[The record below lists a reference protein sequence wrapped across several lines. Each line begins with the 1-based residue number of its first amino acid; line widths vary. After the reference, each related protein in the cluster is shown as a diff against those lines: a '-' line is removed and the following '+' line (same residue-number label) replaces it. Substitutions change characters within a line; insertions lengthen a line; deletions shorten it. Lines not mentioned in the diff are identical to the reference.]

1 MAASAPPDGDG
12 IFHYESVNQVP
23 VEIQK
28 YWHQRHMVY
37 SKYDEGIWMTDDAW
51 FGITPEPVANMIAT
65 HVAEGAPKEKT
76 MIIDAF
82 AGAGG
87 NAIAFALSGR
97 WERVFA
103 IEKDP
108 KVLKCAKHNADVY
121 GLANKIWWIQGDCFD
136 IIKKRFSAMGKSTV
150 IFASPPWGG
159 PGYTS
164 DAVFNL
170 STMQPYNLEAIY
182 TPFAKVTKDIVLY
195 LPRTSDLNQL
205 AKYAPEDRKLEVT
218 HYCLKGAS
226 KALCVYLGDFKFN
239 S

>member
-1 MAASAPPDGDG
+1 
-12 IFHYESVNQVP
+12 
-23 VEIQK
+23 
-28 YWHQRHMVY
+28 
-37 SKYDEGIWMTDDAW
+37 
-51 FGITPEPVANMIAT
+51 MIAT

-136 IIKKRFSAMGKSTV
+136 VIKKRFSAMGKSAI

-159 PGYTS
+159 RS
-164 DAVFNL
+164 LVL
-170 STMQPYNLEAIY
+170 SL
-182 TPFAKVTKDIVLY
+182 
-195 LPRTSDLNQL
+195 
-205 AKYAPEDRKLEVT
+205 
-218 HYCLKGAS
+218 HYCDIANNTVRAGIHVRRCLQSIYYAAVQPRGYLYAFCKGHQRYRTVSS
-226 KALCVYLGDFKFN
+226 KNVRPQSTSQVCPRG
-239 S
+239 